1 MLKIFEDKCVGCGVC
16 VTSCPFDA
24 LKMENDIAVVDTEKC
39 TMCGICVKKCN
50 FDAMEIDKE
59 EKGEKQ
65 DISGYKGVWVLAEQR
80 GNKLLD
86 VSFELCSEGRK
97 LADELGTSLSVIV
110 LGSDVKEEA
119 KELFA
124 YKADNVYIV
133 EDEELKDY
141 RTETYTAVICDLIN
155 ELKPEIVLLGATH
168 NGRDLGPRI
177 SARLDTGLTADCTK
191 LEIDKERNILLQTR
205 PAFGG
210 NLMATIICPDHRPQ
224 MSTVRPGVMEKA
236 EPDHSKT
243 GEIEELEVE
252 INAENINSQ
261 ITDSGKI
268 INLKSDL
275 SDIDIFTTIKE
286 IVKEA
291 KASVNLEDADIIV
304 SGGRGVGSPENFELI
319 EDLANVL
326 GGEVGASRAVVDEG
340 WIEKPHQV
348 GQTGKTV
355 KPKVYFA
362 CGISGAIQHK
372 AGMENSNLIIAI
384 NTDQDAPI
392 FEICDYG
399 LVGDLKKIV
408 PLLSKAFAEL
418 K

>member
-1 MLKIFEDKCVGCGVC
+1 MLKIFEDKCVGCEVC

-24 LKMENDIAVVDTEKC
+24 LRMENDIAVVDPEKC
-39 TMCGICVKKCN
+39 TMCGICVKECE
-50 FDAMEIDKE
+50 FDAMEIEKE
-59 EKGEKQ
+59 TEVEKQ
-65 DISGYKGVWVLAEQR
+65 DISAYKGVWVLAEQR
-80 GNKLLD
+80 NNKLMD
-86 VSFELCSEGRK
+86 VAFELCSEGRK
-97 LADELGTSLSVIV
+97 LADELDTSLAVVV
-110 LGSDVKEEA
+110 LGSEIKEEA

-124 YKADNVYIV
+124 YKADNVYII

-141 RTETYTAVICDLIN
+141 RTEVYTSVISNLIN
-155 ELKPEIVLLGATH
+155 EFKPEIVLLGATH

-177 SARLDTGLTADCTK
+177 SARLNTGLTADCTK

-236 EPDHSKT
+236 EPDHSLT
-243 GEIEELEVE
+243 GEIEEIELE
-252 INAENINSQ
+252 IAEDNIKSQ
-261 ITDSGKI
+261 ITSSGKI
-268 INLKSDL
+268 VNLKSDL
-275 SDIDIFTTIKE
+275 SDIDIYTTIKE

-291 KASVNLEDADIIV
+291 KSSVNLEEAEIIV
-304 SGGRGVGSPENFELI
+304 SGGRGVGSPDNFELI
-319 EDLANVL
+319 EDLASVL

-340 WIEKPHQV
+340 WVDKPHQV

-355 KPKVYFA
+355 KPRVYFA
-362 CGISGAIQHK
+362 CGISGAIQHR
-372 AGMENSNLIIAI
+372 AGMENSDLIIAI
-384 NTDQDAPI
+384 NTDKEASI

-399 LVGDLKKIV
+399 IVGDLKKIV
-408 PLLSKAFAEL
+408 PLLTKAFKEF

>member
-1 MLKIFEDKCVGCGVC
+1 MLKIFEDNCVGCEVC

-24 LKMENDIAVVDTEKC
+24 LKMENDIAVVDPEKC
-39 TMCGICVKKCN
+39 TMCGICVKECK
-50 FDAMEIDKE
+50 FDAMEIKKE
-59 EKGEKQ
+59 NKIEKQ
-65 DISGYKGVWVLAEQR
+65 DISSYEGVWILAEQR
-80 GNKLLD
+80 NNKLMD
-86 VSFELCSEGRK
+86 VAFELCSEGRK
-97 LADELGTSLSVIV
+97 LADELDTTLSAVV
-110 LGSDVKEEA
+110 LASDIKEDA

-124 YKADNVYIV
+124 YKADHVYIV

-141 RTETYTAVICDLIN
+141 RTETYTSVICDLIN
-155 ELKPEIVLLGATH
+155 EFKPEIVLLGATH

-191 LEIDKERNILLQTR
+191 LAIDKERDILLQTR

-236 EPDHSKT
+236 DPDYSRT
-243 GEIEELEVE
+243 GEIEEIEVK
-252 INAENINSQ
+252 ITDKNIKSH

-275 SDIDIFTTIKE
+275 SDIDIYTTIKE
-286 IVKEA
+286 IIKEA
-291 KASVNLEDADIIV
+291 KASVNLEEAEIIV
-304 SGGRGVGSPENFELI
+304 SGGRGVGSPENFETI
-319 EDLANVL
+319 EEFASVL

-340 WIEKPHQV
+340 WIDKAHQV

-355 KPKVYFA
+355 KPRVYFA

-384 NTDQDAPI
+384 NTDADAPI

-408 PLLSKAFAEL
+408 PMLSKAFEEL